1 MLTENN
7 FSMLGDFFRVLGD
20 PTRLKILYALE
31 QKTQC
36 VSDLTARLEMTQS
49 NVSHQLKLLKQA
61 RLVKAHREGK
71 NVYYSLSDNHVTMI
85 LGQGLTHLME
95 IH

>member
-1 MLTENN
+1 MLHEND

-31 QKTQC
+31 QNTLC
-36 VSDLTARLEMTQS
+36 VSDLTARLDMTQS
-49 NVSHQLKLLKQA
+49 NVSHQLRLLKQA

-71 NVYYSLSDNHVTMI
+71 NVCYSLSDNHVTMI